1 MILPRMYRIRQKL
14 DPPVV
19 ADVAAAVRAEI
30 ARLDLQTRLKGG
42 GRVAVTGGSRGVANI
57 ATILRATCDSL
68 KALGAKPFIVPAMG
82 SHGGATPEGQL
93 QVLARYGVTP
103 EHMGVPILSSMETV
117 EIGRMS
123 WGLPVLMD
131 RYAYEAD
138 YIVLVNRVKP
148 HTNFRCH
155 VESGLMK
162 MLVIGLGK
170 HQGALLAHRAAVDI
184 GLDRMVPE
192 VGRFSLSRLPI
203 LFGLGT
209 VENVRH
215 QTARV
220 QAMLPEV
227 LEETEARLLQE
238 AWHLLGRIPFDFL
251 HLLIVD
257 EMGKDISGTGMDPN
271 VIGRMY
277 FFPNEEPKSPRYI
290 RILVRDLTPTTAGN
304 AVGMGLADFATRR
317 LAGKV
322 NFQYTYTNALT
333 GLSPM
338 RSKLPIIFETDR
350 EAIEGALKT
359 IGLTEPPD
367 AKVAR
372 IRNTLD
378 LEYLHASEVLL
389 PGIRERSDLEVL
401 DGPWEWQFSESGDLV
416 DASSP
421 IAVEGG
427 GMREATLLEDIP
439 EPAGGG

>member
-1 MILPRMYRIRQKL
+1 MTLPKMYRIRQKL
-14 DPPVV
+14 DPPTVT
-19 ADVAAAVRAEI
+19 DVAAAVRAEI
-30 ARLDLQTRLKGG
+30 ATLDLRGRLKPG

-82 SHGGATPEGQL
+82 SHGGATVEGQV
-93 QVLARYGVTP
+93 QVLSRYGVTP
-103 EHMGVPILSSMETV
+103 ESMGVPIQASMETV

-131 RYAYEAD
+131 RHAYEAD
-138 YIVLVNRVKP
+138 HIVLVNRVKP

-184 GLDRMVPE
+184 GLDRMIPE
-192 VGRFSLSRLPI
+192 TGRYSLSRLSI
-203 LFGLGT
+203 LFGLGA
-209 VENVRH
+209 VENARH

-227 LEETEARLLQE
+227 LEETEARLLRE

-257 EMGKDISGTGMDPN
+257 EIGKDVSGTGMDPN

-277 FFPNEEPKSPRYI
+277 FFPNEEPKSPRYV
-290 RILVRDLTPTTAGN
+290 RILARDLTPTTAGN
-304 AVGMGLADFATRR
+304 AVGMGLADFGTRR
-317 LAGKV
+317 LANKV
-322 NFQYTYTNALT
+322 NFHSTYTNSLT

-350 EAIEGALKT
+350 EAIQGALKT
-359 IGLTEPPD
+359 VGLTEPPD

-372 IRNTLD
+372 IRNTLA
-378 LEYLHASEVLL
+378 LEYLQASEALL
-389 PGIRERSDLEVL
+389 PEIEGRPDLEVL
-401 DGPWEWQFSESGDLV
+401 DGPFEFQFSEAGDLV
-416 DASSP
+416 DRAPLPLGERSP
-421 IAVEGG
+421 GPPG
-427 GMREATLLEDIP
+427 D
-439 EPAGGG
+439 

>member
-1 MILPRMYRIRQKL
+1 MYRIRQKF

-19 ADVAAAVRAEI
+19 ADVAATVRAEI
-30 ARLDLQTRLKGG
+30 GRLDLRGRLKPG
-42 GRVAVTGGSRGVANI
+42 GRVAVTGGSRGVADI
-57 ATILRATCDSL
+57 AVILRATCDSL
-68 KALGAKPFIVPAMG
+68 KDLGAQPFIVPAMG
-82 SHGGATPEGQL
+82 SHGGATAEGQL

-103 EHMGVPILSSMETV
+103 ESMGVPILSSMETV

-123 WGLPVLMD
+123 WGLPVLVD
-131 RYAYEAD
+131 RYAYGAD
-138 YIVLVNRVKP
+138 HIVLVNRVKP

-192 VGRFSLSRLPI
+192 VGRFSLSMLPI

-209 VENVRH
+209 VENARH

-220 QAMLPEV
+220 QAMLPEE
-227 LEETEARLLQE
+227 LEQVESHLLQE
-238 AWHLLGRIPFDFL
+238 AWRLLGRIPFDFL

-257 EMGKDISGTGMDPN
+257 EMGKEISGTGMDPN
-271 VIGRMY
+271 VLGRMY

-290 RILVRDLTPTTAGN
+290 RILVRDLTAKTAGN
-304 AVGMGLADFATRR
+304 AVGMGLADFGTRR
-317 LAGKV
+317 LANKV
-322 NFQYTYTNALT
+322 NFHYTYTNSLT

-359 IGLTEPPD
+359 VGLTEPPD

-372 IRNTLD
+372 IRNTLA
-378 LEYLHASEVLL
+378 LEYLQASEALL
-389 PGIRERSDLEVL
+389 PEIKERSDLEIL
-401 DGPWEWQFSESGDLV
+401 DGPCEFHFSERGDLL
-416 DASSP
+416 DETP
-421 IAVEGG
+421 I
-427 GMREATLLEDIP
+427 
-439 EPAGGG
+439 PAGEHPPVGEGE

>member
-1 MILPRMYRIRQKL
+1 MILPKMYRIRQKL

-19 ADVAAAVRAEI
+19 PDVAAAVWAEI
-30 ARLDLQTRLKGG
+30 AKLDLRPRLKRG

-57 ATILRATCDSL
+57 AVILRATCDSL
-68 KALGAKPFIVPAMG
+68 KELGAKPFIVPAMG
-82 SHGGATPEGQL
+82 SHGGATAEGQL
-93 QVLARYGVTP
+93 AVLARYGVTP
-103 EHMGVPILSSMETV
+103 ESMDVPILSSMEAV

-123 WGLPVLMD
+123 WGLPVVVD
-131 RYAYEAD
+131 RHAYEAD
-138 YIVLVNRVKP
+138 HIVLVNRVKP

-155 VESGLMK
+155 VESGLLK

-192 VGRFSLSRLPI
+192 VGRFSLAKLSI

-209 VENVRH
+209 VENARH
-215 QTARV
+215 QTALVR
-220 QAMLPEV
+220 AMLPDE
-227 LEETEARLLQE
+227 LEQIEAQMLQE
-238 AWHLLGRIPFDFL
+238 AWRLLGRIPFDFL

-257 EMGKDISGTGMDPN
+257 EIGKEISGTGMDPN

-290 RILVRDLTPTTAGN
+290 RILVRDLTAKTAGN
-304 AVGMGLADFATRR
+304 AVGMGLADFGTRR
-317 LAGKV
+317 LANKV
-322 NFQYTYTNALT
+322 NFHYTYTNALT

-350 EAIEGALKT
+350 QAIEGALKT

-372 IRNTLD
+372 IRNTLAV
-378 LEYLHASEVLL
+378 EYLEASDALL
-389 PGIRERSDLEVL
+389 PEIKERSDLEIV
-401 DGPWEWQFSESGDLV
+401 DGPWEFRFSETGDLV
-416 DASSP
+416 DEVTVFP
-421 IAVEGG
+421 EHLLPDHEG
-427 GMREATLLEDIP
+427 D
-439 EPAGGG
+439 

>member
-1 MILPRMYRIRQKL
+1 MILPKMYRIRQKL

-19 ADVAAAVRAEI
+19 PDVAAAVWAEI
-30 ARLDLQTRLKGG
+30 AKLDLRPRLKRG
-42 GRVAVTGGSRGVANI
+42 GRVAVTGGSRGVVNI

-68 KALGAKPFIVPAMG
+68 KELGAKPFIVPAMG
-82 SHGGATPEGQL
+82 SHGGATAEGQL

-103 EHMGVPILSSMETV
+103 ESMDVPILSSMETV

-123 WGLPVLMD
+123 WGLPVLVD
-131 RYAYEAD
+131 RHAYEAD
-138 YIVLVNRVKP
+138 HIVLVNRVKP

-155 VESGLMK
+155 VESGLLK

-192 VGRFSLSRLPI
+192 VGRFSLAKLSI

-209 VENVRH
+209 VENARH
-215 QTARV
+215 QTALLR
-220 QAMLPEV
+220 AMLPDE
-227 LEETEARLLQE
+227 LEQIEAQMLQE
-238 AWHLLGRIPFDFL
+238 AWRLLGRIPFDFL

-257 EMGKDISGTGMDPN
+257 EIGKEISGTGMDPN

-290 RILVRDLTPTTAGN
+290 RILVRDLTAKTAGN
-304 AVGMGLADFATRR
+304 AVGMGLADFGTRR
-317 LAGKV
+317 LANKV
-322 NFQYTYTNALT
+322 NFHYTYTNALT

-350 EAIEGALKT
+350 QAIEGALKT

-372 IRNTLD
+372 IRNTLAV
-378 LEYLHASEVLL
+378 EYLEASDALL
-389 PGIRERSDLEVL
+389 PEIKERSDLEIV
-401 DGPWEWQFSESGDLV
+401 DGPWEFRFSETGDLADEV
-416 DASSP
+416 TVFPEHLLPDY
-421 IAVEGG
+421 EG
-427 GMREATLLEDIP
+427 D
-439 EPAGGG
+439 

>member
-1 MILPRMYRIRQKL
+1 MYRIRQKL

-30 ARLDLQTRLKGG
+30 GRLGLRSRLKPG
-42 GRVAVTGGSRGVANI
+42 GRVAVTGGSRGVADI
-57 ATILRATCDSL
+57 ATILRVTCDAL
-68 KALGAKPFIVPAMG
+68 KDLGAKPFIVPAMG
-82 SHGGATPEGQL
+82 SHGGATAEGQL

-103 EHMGVPILSSMETV
+103 ESMGVPILSSMETV

-131 RYAYEAD
+131 RHAYEAD
-138 YIVLVNRVKP
+138 HIVLVNRVKP

-192 VGRFSLSRLPI
+192 VGRYSLSRLSI
-203 LFGLGT
+203 LFGIGT
-209 VENVRH
+209 VENARH
-215 QTARV
+215 QTAVVR
-220 QAMLPEV
+220 AMLPEG
-227 LEETEARLLQE
+227 LEQVEAQMLQE
-238 AWHLLGRIPFDFL
+238 AWRLLGRIPFDFL
-251 HLLIVD
+251 HLLLVD
-257 EMGKDISGTGMDPN
+257 EMGKEISGTGMDPN

-290 RILVRDLTPTTAGN
+290 RILVRDLTAKTAGN
-304 AVGMGLADFATRR
+304 AVGMGLADFGTRR
-317 LAGKV
+317 LASKV
-322 NFQYTYTNALT
+322 NFHYTYTNSLT

-338 RSKLPIIFETDR
+338 RSKLPIIFETDH

-359 IGLTEPPD
+359 IGLTEPSD

-372 IRNTLD
+372 IRNTLA
-378 LEYLHASEVLL
+378 LEYLQVSEALIPEV
-389 PGIRERSDLEVL
+389 RERSDLEIL
-401 DGPWEWQFSESGDLV
+401 DGPFEFRFSERDDLLDETLIPSGKH
-416 DASSP
+416 SP
-421 IAVEGG
+421 VGEG
-427 GMREATLLEDIP
+427 E
-439 EPAGGG
+439 

>member
-1 MILPRMYRIRQKL
+1 MILPKMYRIRQKL

-19 ADVAAAVRAEI
+19 TDVASAVRAEI
-30 ARLDLQTRLKGG
+30 GKLGLRGRLKPG

-68 KALGAKPFIVPAMG
+68 KELGAKPFIVPAMG
-82 SHGGATPEGQL
+82 SHGGATAEGQL
-93 QVLARYGVTP
+93 AVLARYGVTA
-103 EHMGVPILSSMETV
+103 ESMGVPILASMDTV
-117 EIGRMS
+117 ELGRMS
-123 WGLPVLMD
+123 WGLPVLVD
-131 RYAYEAD
+131 RHAFEAD
-138 YIVLVNRVKP
+138 HIVLVNRVKP

-170 HQGALLAHRAAVDI
+170 HQGALLAHRAAVDV

-192 VGRFSLSRLPI
+192 VARYSLTTLPI
-203 LFGLGT
+203 LFGVGT

-220 QAMLPEV
+220 QAMLPEA
-227 LEETEARLLQE
+227 LEETEARLLKE
-238 AWHLLGRIPFDFL
+238 AWSLLGRIPFDFL

-257 EMGKDISGTGMDPN
+257 RMGKDISGTGMDPN

-277 FFPNEEPKSPRYI
+277 LSPNEEPKSPRYI
-290 RILVRDLTPTTAGN
+290 RILVRDLTETTAGN
-304 AVGMGLADFATRR
+304 AVGMGLADFSTRR
-317 LAGKV
+317 LANKI

-338 RSKLPIIFETDR
+338 RSKMPIIFETDR
-350 EAIEGALKT
+350 EAVEGALKT

-372 IRNTLD
+372 IKNTLD
-378 LEYLHASEVLL
+378 LEYLYASDALVPE
-389 PGIRERSDLEVL
+389 IKERGDLEIVS
-401 DGPWEWQFSESGDLV
+401 GPHPFHFSAQGDLV
-416 DASSP
+416 DGAP
-421 IAVEGG
+421 
-427 GMREATLLEDIP
+427 
-439 EPAGGG
+439 